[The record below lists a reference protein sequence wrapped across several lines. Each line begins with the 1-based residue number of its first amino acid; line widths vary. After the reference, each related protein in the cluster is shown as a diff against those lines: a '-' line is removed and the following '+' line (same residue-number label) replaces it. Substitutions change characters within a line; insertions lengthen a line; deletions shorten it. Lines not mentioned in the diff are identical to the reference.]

1 MVRFWLVETDFAGVP
16 VTSLPSTTRHGK
28 DALLTDYRKVAGLLT
43 TASVPAAQRLDF
55 WREVVCHTIAGVEAE
70 ALGHEHPYAG
80 AIHAQPIPLAH
91 MPSFDLVHVEADPQR
106 VQRTRKLIS
115 VQTEPTWL
123 LMVQEEGTCTI
134 RQGEQQA
141 TLKPGDIGFLDTA
154 RPYEVIFPQTFEQ
167 NILRMPTLLFHDIMP
182 RNRDVAGMALSGDDA
197 LTVIARQ
204 NIVLL
209 ERFVSA
215 IDPILLPAAANRA
228 LDHLALAAR
237 FFFEGN
243 AGRRDHSL
251 SASVFA
257 RACAYIS
264 EALGDQTLCV
274 EQIAA
279 AIGISSGHLQQIFR
293 QSSGT
298 SVGEYVRE
306 RRLACS
312 RRDLAD
318 PSLIHLSITSIAF
331 RWGFSESSSF
341 SRAFRNAFHMSPRR
355 FRNACRPNK
364 LGS

>member
-1 MVRFWLVETDFAGVP
+1 
-16 VTSLPSTTRHGK
+16 VTSLLGMTRQGK
-28 DALLTDYRKVAGLLT
+28 DALLSDDGKVAGLLT
-43 TASVPAAQRLDF
+43 TASVPAAQRLEF

-70 ALGHEHPYAG
+70 ALADEHPYSG

-106 VQRTRKLIS
+106 VNRTRELIS
-115 VQTEPTWL
+115 VQTETTWL

-134 RQGEQQA
+134 RQGKQQA

-154 RPYEVIFPQTFEQ
+154 RPYEVIFPRTFRQ
-167 NILRMPTLLFHDIMP
+167 NILRMPTPLFDDIMP
-182 RNRDVAGMALSGDDA
+182 KGRDVAGMALSGDDA
-197 LTVIARQ
+197 LTAIARQ

-237 FFFEGN
+237 FLFEGH
-243 AGRRDHSL
+243 AGQRGHHA
-251 SASVFA
+251 SASYFA
-257 RACAYIS
+257 GACACIS
-264 EALGDQTLCV
+264 EALGDPLLTV
-274 EQIAA
+274 EQIAEA
-279 AIGISSGHLQQIFR
+279 VGISSGHLQQIFR
-293 QSSGT
+293 QSSGST
-298 SVGEYVRE
+298 VGEYIRE
-306 RRLACS
+306 RRLAHC

-318 PSLIHLSITSIAF
+318 ASLIHQSITSIAF

-341 SRAFRNAFHMSPRR
+341 SRAFRHAFQISPRQ
-355 FRNACRPNK
+355 FRSTCRPDQ